1 MPHVQ
6 EIPATERVWEHLEFM
21 GRRIGTH
28 DDGGNPNR
36 YWGIIYAP
44 FASQEDADD
53 FPASPPLE
61 GSSQITIRVRGSL
74 VDRFFWDPT
83 KGASGQYTQT
93 EAQVGALLNWFF
105 TGNPT
110 ATELALTENMELA
123 RRTMVGTALFDGAI
137 VVTQLPAER
146 APEEE

>member
-6 EIPATERVWEHLEFM
+6 EIPASERVWEHLEFM
-21 GRRIGTH
+21 GRRFGTP

-36 YWGIIYAP
+36 YWGITYAP
-44 FASQEDADD
+44 FASQDDADN
-53 FPASPPLE
+53 FPNALPLD
-61 GSSQITIRVRGSL
+61 GSSSITIRVRGAL
-74 VDRFFWDPT
+74 FDRFFWDES
-83 KGASGQYTQT
+83 KGPAGQYTQT
-93 EAQVGALLNWFF
+93 ESQVGALLNWFF

-146 APEEE
+146 AQEEE